1 MSDDS
6 DDEEAFLLA
15 LESLDLGDTE
25 LVMF

>member
-1 MSDDS
+1 MI
-6 DDEEAFLLA
+6 AAMKRLFLLA